1 MEYKLTSETT
11 VETLPLSAR
20 EWEMIRKLAAQPAG
34 WEPRGD
40 RDYTRGRVPAE
51 EALEMAES
59 VKLSRQYLRRERPV
73 EQAEEAWTVPELKKS
88 LGYVEGD
95 PFTFLG
101 DTDRRRKVDAFVSL
115 ASAGGFEVLPGRSRE
130 ER

>member
-1 MEYKLTSETT
+1 MMFSYGFCYGVLLQ
-11 VETLPLSAR
+11 LPVSLCSPPT
-20 EWEMIRKLAAQPAG
+20 IGSIVLANA
-34 WEPRGD
+34 
-40 RDYTRGRVPAE
+40 V
-51 EALEMAES
+51 EMAES

-115 ASAGGFEVLPGRSRE
+115 ASAGGFEVLPGRSR
-130 ER
+130 